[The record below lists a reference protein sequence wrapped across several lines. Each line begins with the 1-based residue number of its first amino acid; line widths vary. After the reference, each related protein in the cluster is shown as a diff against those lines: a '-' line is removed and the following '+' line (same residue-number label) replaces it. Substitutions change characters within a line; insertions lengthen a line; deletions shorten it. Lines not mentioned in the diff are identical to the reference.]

1 MKRLIAVL
9 LIGAATIAAWLGL
22 KQFGPAREHELSVWL
37 TGDIRGRLVPCGC
50 FTGQLGGLT
59 RIATRMGAA
68 PQDTTLKVDIGDA
81 LAGTADFERIKL
93 GFIHCALAQL
103 RFDAANL
110 GHREAAL
117 GADQL
122 RALAKQSPVPLLSAN
137 LLDDATGSPIAKTHV
152 IVSKAGW
159 RIAIV
164 GVMDSRI
171 PAGKLGSG
179 LRVDAA
185 EDSIARLLPTLKSQ
199 ADFRVLLAFTDEA
212 TLHTLARTFPEFDLV
227 LGGKVTQPAQRIERE
242 GRAAIF
248 YVTNESRALG
258 RMNVKLNGPGNM
270 AIGKGEV
277 QLVHDQVGEDKAIAE
292 LAKNYRDQIR
302 KTRLDV
308 DDPSKAGADLIPGVR
323 ATATFAGSES
333 CAKCHPGADKTW
345 RETGHARAFSTLVKH
360 GADADPDCIACHT
373 VGFGTQGGYRREFA
387 ATKLTDV
394 GCESC
399 HGPGSRHVASRLA
412 GDAEAGRLRPLGTGD
427 CQRCHHGE
435 FSRPFEWTE
444 FWPHVKHGKEG
455 SPP

>member
-1 MKRLIAVL
+1 MKRLTTIM
-9 LIGAATIAAWLGL
+9 LIGIISVAAW
-22 KQFGPAREHELSVWL
+22 FGWRHLRPVRDHELAVWL

-59 RIATRMGAA
+59 RIATMMGAA
-68 PQDTTLKVDIGDA
+68 PPDTTLKVDIGDA
-81 LAGTADFERIKL
+81 LAGTADYERIKL
-93 GFIHCALAQL
+93 GTIHRALASL
-103 RFDAANL
+103 GFDAANL

-117 GADQL
+117 SAEQL
-122 RALAKQSPVPLLSAN
+122 RALAKDSSVPLLGAN
-137 LLDDATGSPIAKTHV
+137 LLDASTGAPVAKTHV
-152 IVSKAGW
+152 IVKKAGW

-171 PAGKLGSG
+171 AAENLGTG
-179 LRVDAA
+179 LRLDAA
-185 EDSIARLLPTLKSQ
+185 ENSIARILPALKTQ

-227 LGGKVTQPAQRIERE
+227 LGGKVTQPAQRVEHE
-242 GRAAIF
+242 GRAGIF

-258 RMNVKLNGPGNM
+258 RMNVKLNEAGRM
-270 AIGKGEV
+270 SIAKAEV
-277 QLVHDQVGEDKAIAE
+277 QLVHDQIGEDKAIAD
-292 LAKNYRDQIR
+292 LAKHYRDQIR

-308 DDPSKAGADLIPGVR
+308 DDPSKSGNDLVPGVR

-333 CAKCHPGADKTW
+333 CAKCHPGADHAW

-360 GADADPDCIACHT
+360 GANADPNCIACHT
-373 VGFGTQGGYRREFA
+373 VGFGTPGGYRREFA

-399 HGPGSRHVASRLA
+399 HGPGSRHVASRIA

-427 CQRCHHGE
+427 CQHCHHGE
-435 FSRPFEWTE
+435 FSRPFEWKE
-444 FWPHVKHGKEG
+444 FWPLVKHGKEG
-455 SPP
+455 AAK